1 MMKRFLCLVVLGAIV
16 ALSACSKKEAAK
28 VQQGPL
34 QENSPAPAI
43 TVNSLNGKPLNLS
56 DLKGKVV
63 LLNFWATWCPPCREE
78 IPSMMKLNSA
88 MAGKPFQMVA
98 VSIDEGGRPAIES
111 FFKTSGFSL
120 PAYTDPDNQA
130 AKAYGI
136 TGVPETFVIDKS
148 GILIKKVIG
157 PMAWDSPDVLSYLD
171 GLTK

>member
-1 MMKRFLCLVVLGAIV
+1 MKRFLLLVALGAVV
-16 ALSACSKKEAAK
+16 ALTACTKKEAAK
-28 VQQGPL
+28 APGPL

-63 LLNFWATWCPPCREE
+63 ILNFWATWCPPCREE

-98 VSIDEGGRPAIES
+98 VSIDEGGQPAIES

-120 PAYTDPDNQA
+120 PAYTDPDNRA

-136 TGVPETFVIDKS
+136 TGVPETFVIDKN
-148 GILIKKVIG
+148 GILLKKVIG
-157 PMAWDSPDVLSYLD
+157 PMTWDSPDVLSYLE

>member
-1 MMKRFLCLVVLGAIV
+1 MKRLLCLVILAAIV
-16 ALSACSKKEAAK
+16 SLTACNKKEEAK
-28 VQQGPL
+28 QLQGPL
-34 QENSPAPAI
+34 QENGPAPAI

-78 IPSMMKLNSA
+78 IPSMMKLNGA

-98 VSIDEGGRPAIES
+98 VSIDEGGQPAIES

-120 PAYTDPDNQA
+120 PAYTDPDNRA

-136 TGVPETFVIDKS
+136 TGVPETFIIDKS
-148 GILIKKVIG
+148 GILVKKVIG
-157 PMAWDSPDVLSYLD
+157 PMAWDSPDVMSYLD

>member
-1 MMKRFLCLVVLGAIV
+1 MKRFLCLVVLGAVV
-16 ALSACSKKEAAK
+16 ALTACTKKETAK
-28 VQQGPL
+28 TQAPL

-63 LLNFWATWCPPCREE
+63 VLNFWATWCPPCREE

-98 VSIDEGGRPAIES
+98 VSIDEGGQPAIES

-120 PAYTDPDNQA
+120 PAYTDPDNRA

-136 TGVPETFVIDKS
+136 TGVPETFVIDKN
-148 GILIKKVIG
+148 GILLKKVIG
-157 PMAWDSPDVLSYLD
+157 PMAWDSPDVLSYLE
-171 GLTK
+171 GLAK